1 MKMILAIM
9 LVGVLMLLALTVGV
23 WVIAVMWFL
32 TKELTGIEDL
42 RELMDIFT
50 NK

>member
-32 TKELTGIEDL
+32 IKELTDIEDL